1 MEAKALYCAGN
12 GRPSYPPEQMF
23 RILFLEYYYNLS
35 DVEVVKQ
42 LQVNI
47 LFRRFVRL
55 SLEDSVPDDSSLSV
69 FRSRLREERF
79 QGLFAGLVCQ
89 CQERGLL
96 GNRLKLI
103 DATHIIANVAVSNMI
118 KLLRDGYRRVLKRI
132 EERHGSVPKL
142 QAFCPAGGS
151 PRRYGE
157 TQLAV
162 EVEQTRRLIAQ
173 VKGKYEGAEEEVA
186 LLEEAITPTG
196 QRTIIGIGGENLA
209 GGVVGKWNTQ
219 EILTTTSR

>member
-1 MEAKALYCAGN
+1 
-12 GRPSYPPEQMF
+12 MF

-89 CQERGLL
+89 CQEKGLL
-96 GNRLKLI
+96 GKRLKQI
-103 DATHIIANVAVSNMI
+103 DATHITVDVAVPNMI
-118 KLLRDGYRRVLKRI
+118 KLLRDGRRRVLKRI
-132 EERHGSVPKL
+132 EE
-142 QAFCPAGGS
+142 
-151 PRRYGE
+151 
-157 TQLAV
+157 
-162 EVEQTRRLIAQ
+162 
-173 VKGKYEGAEEEVA
+173 
-186 LLEEAITPTG
+186 
-196 QRTIIGIGGENLA
+196 
-209 GGVVGKWNTQ
+209 
-219 EILTTTSR
+219 